1 MADGNKEKKSIKDM
15 LSGLSIG
22 NLFGGRPWIIFAI
35 MGVIL
40 VIIILLI
47 VLVASRGR
55 GSGKISVVNPGMLTA
70 AIVVGGDRYASHDET
85 GAIVGMEPDL
95 AADLAEAEGLTL
107 KLVEAATV
115 SEALSLVDTGA
126 ADVAFG
132 RISSDRGLNG
142 YAVSSEYSRCGLFMV
157 TALHDYTDSLDL
169 MTGYSVGVMDTVQLT
184 SQGIRGYE
192 YISPRP
198 YTDAVKMGEDIRD
211 RAVNMGICNEREAIS
226 LVKAFP
232 SALQTQEIT
241 GGAMERYV
249 AVFSGRQSGQAAIMN
264 AVIAEA
270 D

>member
-1 MADGNKEKKSIKDM
+1 MADDKKEKKSIKDM

-40 VIIILLI
+40 VVIVIL
-47 VLVASRGR
+47 VVMVVSRGNR
-55 GSGKISVVNPGMLTA
+55 NKSISVVNPGMLTA
-70 AIVVGGDRYASHDET
+70 AIVVGDDRYAAHDET
-85 GAIVGMEPDL
+85 GALVGVEPDL
-95 AADLAEAEGLTL
+95 AASLAEAEGLTI
-107 KLVEAATV
+107 KLIEASTV
-115 SEALSLVDTGA
+115 NEALSYVDTGA

-132 RISSDRGLNG
+132 RISADRNLNG

-226 LVKAFP
+226 LVRAFP
-232 SALQTQEIT
+232 NALQTQEIT
-241 GGAMERYV
+241 GGTMERYV
-249 AVFSGRQSGQAAIMN
+249 AVFPGRQAGQAAIMN

-270 D
+270 N